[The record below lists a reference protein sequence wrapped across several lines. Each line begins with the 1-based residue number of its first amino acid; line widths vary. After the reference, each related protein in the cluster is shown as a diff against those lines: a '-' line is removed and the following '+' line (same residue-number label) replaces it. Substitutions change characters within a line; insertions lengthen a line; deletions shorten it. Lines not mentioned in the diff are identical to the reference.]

1 MLPKLYYQRYQ
12 EFRDLLERLQQAV
25 SGNAIDATALR
36 QSFLEAQKFFGQQII
51 SLDNP
56 DIDAA
61 DESRLR
67 SYQTEIGK
75 QLNLLSIDVTFLQAA
90 RQLETAKTRK
100 MQIEQRLETLLG
112 YCNAILKANGE

>member
-12 EFRDLLERLQQAV
+12 EFKDMLERLQQAV
-25 SGNAIDATALR
+25 LGASNATALR
-36 QSFLEAQKFFGQQII
+36 QTFLEAQKFFGQQII
-51 SLDNP
+51 SLDNS
-56 DIDAA
+56 DIDPS

-90 RQLETAKTRK
+90 RQIETAKTRK
-100 MQIEQRLETLLG
+100 MQISQRLETLLA
-112 YCNAILKANGE
+112 YCNAVLKGDGE